1 MSMATR
7 FSSQSQL
14 QLKNMEDDEEEVVK
28 PNQQEKQEKEEDDI
42 EQPVR
47 CITLYKRGG
56 GRTGNNNNN
65 KVYGL
70 SGKGQW
76 RQEQRLRA
84 SRMEHHLGI
93 HCSLEDLIQEQLSRF
108 DGHYSRALGKHRR
121 LKDMSQILMPTKS
134 RFPIEMACL
143 SWYGNWRPSAI
154 LSLVQS
160 FSRAPKTSSSSRI
173 TGSTPLSR
181 SERVLSDLIK
191 QTRTEEL
198 ILDEEM
204 AEIQATCILH
214 LPFKKASSKKTGSVA
229 SDLACVYSEFK
240 KIDRVY
246 NQAQKLRYRTLEL
259 VVKKLLNP
267 SQAAEFLVA
276 FAGIQDMVHEFAVCR
291 DRQTKGPI
299 SVTIKSN
306 NGMQQLIDSYLASG
320 R

>member
-1 MSMATR
+1 MSMASR
-7 FSSQSQL
+7 LSSQL
-14 QLKNMEDDEEEVVK
+14 QLKNMEENHDEEEVVK
-28 PNQQEKQEKEEDDI
+28 PHQQEKQVVEED
-42 EQPVR
+42 EQPVK

-56 GRTGNNNNN
+56 GRTGNN

-108 DGHYSRALGKHRR
+108 DGHYSRALGQRRR
-121 LKDMSQILMPTKS
+121 LKDMSQILMPTKC
-134 RFPIEMACL
+134 RLPVELACL
-143 SWYGNWRPSAI
+143 SWYGNWRPSSI

-160 FSRAPKTSSSSRI
+160 FSRTPKSSSSSSGI
-173 TGSTPLSR
+173 TASTPLSR

-214 LPFKKASSKKTGSVA
+214 LPFKKASTKTSSVA

-259 VVKKLLNP
+259 VVKKLLNQ

-276 FAGIQDMVHEFAVCR
+276 FAGIQEMVHEFAVCR
-291 DRQTKGPI
+291 NRQKKGPI

-306 NGMQQLIDSYLASG
+306 NGMQQLIDSYLSSG